1 MMGRMARY
9 LVSNPCEDACATIE
23 TSRRVEGAPVYRC
36 PGCDSEWIELH
47 ERTPPAPVAPA
58 PAPDR
63 ALLADSVSEPDR
75 DPDAEPVAEL
85 DRHPLDGDAL
95 NPGADGHL

>member
-1 MMGRMARY
+1 MARY

-23 TSRRVEGAPVYRC
+23 TSRRVEGAPVYLC

>member
-1 MMGRMARY
+1 MMGPMARY

-47 ERTPPAPVAPA
+47 ERTPPAPPGPASGATPELDPA
-58 PAPDR
+58 PIADAAPN
-63 ALLADSVSEPDR
+63 AA
-75 DPDAEPVAEL
+75 AEGEL
-85 DRHPLDGDAL
+85 
-95 NPGADGHL
+95 